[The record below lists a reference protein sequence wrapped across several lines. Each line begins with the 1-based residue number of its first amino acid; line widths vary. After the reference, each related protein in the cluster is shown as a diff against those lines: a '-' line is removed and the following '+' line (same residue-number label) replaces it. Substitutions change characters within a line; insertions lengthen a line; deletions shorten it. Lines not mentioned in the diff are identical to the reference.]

1 MLVFSFPPPYN
12 SELEAWVLE
21 KKELENGPQLQKP
34 SIGQHHTGL
43 GLSACGPLPQG
54 EAASSHIRNMK
65 LFTREV
71 FPGHPKGQKGII

>member
-21 KKELENGPQLQKP
+21 NKELENGKAQVTLFTPVTKAVHRSTP
-34 SIGQHHTGL
+34 HGL

-54 EAASSHIRNMK
+54 EAASSHI
-65 LFTREV
+65 
-71 FPGHPKGQKGII
+71 